1 MARAGLTSTSA
12 GSALAGTSAASAAAA
27 ASMALS
33 AGGPEGGPHGL
44 EDAAILL
51 MSLGEE
57 EAAEV
62 FKHLA
67 PKEVQRLGET
77 ITRLRSVTH
86 ERMAAVIDQF
96 EATAAQE
103 HLLVS
108 DSSAYMKTVL
118 NKALGADKA
127 QWLLGRIE
135 PGSPV
140 QGIDSL
146 KWVEP
151 GVVAE
156 LLQREHPQVGAALL
170 AQLEP
175 DPAADVL
182 KLLPEA
188 LRHDLL
194 LRLATLERIEPGALQ
209 DLNEVISGL
218 LAHSTATHHPARGGA
233 GAVAAIL
240 NRLGGPLENAAMDY
254 VQSAD
259 HELAQRIMDQ
269 LFTFDDVEHIHDK
282 GIQALLKEVQTESL
296 VLALKG
302 ASPSL
307 RDKVFNNM
315 STRAAETLRE
325 DLDSRGP
332 VRLAEVQ
339 AHQKELLRVIR
350 RMVAEGQILLPG
362 SGPERYVP

>member
-1 MARAGLTSTSA
+1 MSPT
-12 GSALAGTSAASAAAA
+12 ASVQ
-27 ASMALS
+27 
-33 AGGPEGGPHGL
+33 GL

-86 ERMAAVIDQF
+86 ERMAGVIDKF
-96 EATAAQE
+96 EAMAQQE

-118 NKALGADKA
+118 HKALGADKA
-127 QWLLGRIE
+127 QLLLGRMA
-135 PGSPV
+135 PAGGV
-140 QGIDSL
+140 QGIESL
-146 KWVEP
+146 KWMEP
-151 GVVAE
+151 VLVAE
-156 LLQREHPQVGAALL
+156 LLQHEHPQIVAALL
-170 AQLEP
+170 AHLEP
-175 DPAADVL
+175 DQAADVL
-182 KLLPEA
+182 KLFAEEQ
-188 LRHDLL
+188 RHEVLV
-194 LRLATLERIEPGALQ
+194 RIATLDRIQPSALQ
-209 DLNEVISGL
+209 DLNEVMSTV
-218 LAHSTATHHPARGGA
+218 LARSSHSRPDARGGTQ
-233 GAVAAIL
+233 AVAAIL
-240 NRLGGPLENAAMDY
+240 NRLGSQLENSALDF
-254 VQSAD
+254 VQGAD

-269 LFTFDDVEHIHDK
+269 LFTFDDVEHINDK
-282 GIQALLKEVQTESL
+282 GIQALLKEVQTESV

-307 RDKVFNNM
+307 RDKIFNNM
-315 STRAAETLRE
+315 STRAAEALRE

-339 AHQKELLRVIR
+339 AHQKELLKVVR
-350 RMVAEGQILLPG
+350 RLVGEGQILLPG